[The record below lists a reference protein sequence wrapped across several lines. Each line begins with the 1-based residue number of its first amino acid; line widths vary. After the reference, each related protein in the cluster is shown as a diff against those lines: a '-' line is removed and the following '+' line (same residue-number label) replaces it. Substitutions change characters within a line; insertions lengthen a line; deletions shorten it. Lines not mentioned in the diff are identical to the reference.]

1 MQTIHI
7 IAPGNLK
14 EAYWRD
20 ACAEYCKRLRPYAA
34 VQIHELREAPLPAQP
49 TPAQIQQALQ
59 HEGSAWGIYH
69 RALYR
74 GKTDVFHKFF
84 QAAL

>member
-34 VQIHELREAPLPAQP
+34 VQIHELREQFGA
-49 TPAQIQQALQ
+49 T
-59 HEGSAWGIYH
+59 W
-69 RALYR
+69 
-74 GKTDVFHKFF
+74 
-84 QAAL
+84 